1 MCGESAPDPAAP
13 TVRSSGRSSG
23 SARSS
28 GRSGSTAKAKKAADE
43 EKKKKTAEKKAAKEN
58 KTVAAKN
65 AVEKKGAK
73 EQCAY
78 LYFGRGKGPG
88 LHFKLGCAEDAD
100 LLERRKRSMAQYL
113 PSPLDICVHSVAL
126 PRLAAIAPDITIR
139 SLESLWFY
147 LIDQKALQS
156 YGHALRLNVIP
167 LVVRLLFVFLIHSIS
182 FACHL

>member
-1 MCGESAPDPAAP
+1 MCGESAPAV
-13 TVRSSGRSSG
+13 TVRPLGRSSG
-23 SARSS
+23 SARE
-28 GRSGSTAKAKKAADE
+28 RTGSTAKAKKAAE
-43 EKKKKTAEKKAAKEN
+43 EKKKKTAEKKAAKEK
-58 KTVAAKN
+58 KTIVAKKA
-65 AVEKKGAK
+65 AEKKGAK

-126 PRLAAIAPDITIR
+126 PRLAAIAPDFTIR

-147 LIDQKALQS
+147 LLDQKALS
-156 YGHALRLNVIP
+156 RYGHGLRLNVIQ
-167 LVVRLLFVFLIHSIS
+167 LVLLLLFVFLIHSMS
-182 FACHL
+182 CACHL

>member
-13 TVRSSGRSSG
+13 TARRSGRSSG
-23 SARSS
+23 SARATT
-28 GRSGSTAKAKKAADE
+28 GSTTKAKKAAE

-167 LVVRLLFVFLIHSIS
+167 LVVRLLFVFLIHSMS

>member
-13 TVRSSGRSSG
+13 TARRGRSSG
-23 SARSS
+23 SARATT
-28 GRSGSTAKAKKAADE
+28 GSTTKAKKAAE

-167 LVVRLLFVFLIHSIS
+167 LVVRLLFVFLIHSMS

>member
-13 TVRSSGRSSG
+13 TARPSGRSSG
-23 SARSS
+23 SARATT
-28 GRSGSTAKAKKAADE
+28 GSTTKAKKAAE

-58 KTVAAKN
+58 KTVAAK
-65 AVEKKGAK
+65 KK

-167 LVVRLLFVFLIHSIS
+167 LVVRLLFVFLIHSMS